1 MLSAELVQEIDLNAA
16 TMQQLSGP
24 PYDDCN
30 IRVDV
35 FRLDRIHAVI
45 SGNKWF
51 KLKYFLE
58 EAKNGIISFGGAY
71 SNHIVACA
79 YAAARAGIPAIGFIR
94 GEEHHPLSPSL
105 TEARQYRMQLQY
117 LSRTDYRLK
126 DDPAFIQ
133 SLAKQYPGYQ
143 IIPEGGAG
151 DMGIKG
157 AAEIL
162 EGLPMAE
169 YTHLLAAVGT
179 GTMIRGIACKAQP
192 HQQVIGIS
200 VLKGME
206 PVLTVPGKTGPV
218 SIETSYHWGGYAR
231 KSEALLDFMNH
242 FFVTQGIPTDFVYT
256 GKLMFAL
263 TDLLSKKYFPPGSRI
278 LAIHSGGLQGNR
290 SLPAGRLLF

>member
-1 MLSAELVQEIDLNAA
+1 MLSAELVQEIDMAAA
-16 TMQQLSGP
+16 TIQSLSGS
-24 PYDDCN
+24 PYDEGEV
-30 IRVDV
+30 RADV
-35 FRLDRIHAVI
+35 LRLDRIHSVI

-105 TEARQYRMQLQY
+105 AEARRYGMQLQY
-117 LSRTDYRLK
+117 LSRADYQHK
-126 DDPAFIQ
+126 ESPAFIH
-133 SLAKQYPGYQ
+133 SLAQRYPGYR

-151 DMGIKG
+151 DKGIQG

-162 EGLPMAE
+162 KNLSVES

-179 GTMIRGIACKAQP
+179 GTMVKGLALGALP

-206 PVLTVPGKTGPV
+206 PHLPVPGAAVPV
-218 SIETSYHWGGYAR
+218 LIETSYHWGGYAR
-231 KSEALLDFMNH
+231 KAEALLDFMNH
-242 FFVTQGIPTDFVYT
+242 FYRTQGIPTDFVYT

-263 TDLLSKKYFPPGSRI
+263 TDLLSKGYFPPGSRI

>member
-1 MLSAELVQEIDLNAA
+1 MLSAELVQEIDPTAA
-16 TMQQLSGP
+16 TVQRLGGS
-24 PYDDCN
+24 PYDDFN
-30 IRVDV
+30 ILVDV
-35 FRLDRIHAVI
+35 LRLDRIHAVI

-58 EAKNGIISFGGAY
+58 EAKNGLISFGGAY

-79 YAAARAGIPAIGFIR
+79 YAAASAGIPAIGFIR

-105 TEARQYRMQLQY
+105 ADARQYGMQLQY
-117 LSRTDYRLK
+117 LSRADYRLK

-133 SLAKQYPGYQ
+133 SLAREYPGYQ

-151 DMGIKG
+151 DAGIKG

-162 EGLPMAE
+162 DCLTANQ

-179 GTMIRGIACKAQP
+179 GTMIKGIASKTQP
-192 HQQVIGIS
+192 HQQVIGVS

-206 PVLTVPGKTGPV
+206 PALSVPGKATPIR
-218 SIETSYHWGGYAR
+218 IETSYHWGGYAR
-231 KSEALLDFMNH
+231 KSEALLDFMNQ
-242 FFVTQGIPTDFVYT
+242 FYMTQGIPTDFVYT

-263 TDLLSKKYFPPGSRI
+263 TDLLCKEYFPPGSRI